1 MNDLAVYAHLGSVAA
16 KRDYSN
22 AAQLVEAVMDAW
34 ESMPPALLE
43 RIAAVK
49 CMVMRELISSR
60 GKVVKIP
67 HSKLTQAQ
75 QLGCLWELVD
85 ELCSQV
91 S

>member
-1 MNDLAVYAHLGSVAA
+1 MNDLAVHAHLGSVAA

-22 AAQLVEAVMDAW
+22 AAELVEAVMDAW

-49 CMVMRELISSR
+49 CMVMRELTSS
-60 GKVVKIP
+60 KVEVIKIP

-75 QLGCLWELVD
+75 QIGCLWGLMD
-85 ELCSQV
+85 ELCGQV
-91 S
+91 P